1 MDKGVS
7 GMDLTR
13 WKQTK
18 ASNILDSPFFL
29 TLDFTKFPRKTWFEM
44 IVRKFTNYRNQI
56 YLKSESA
63 ATATMSVA
71 QVKKANPLLRFS
83 SLMTGRELFAVDNY
97 KSILHAAKQ
106 RASDT
111 NSKNPAAAYQTV
123 LKEQWDALS
132 GEDQAHWNELAEAQ
146 GGDIGKDQREFATNL
161 TLALRDLCQGKLLGD
176 AEMLLFYGFR
186 DSNDDL
192 IAGTQPTFSV
202 QAHSVHNHVH
212 FGGTPEELQL
222 HHGKAWA
229 DFAEQ
234 VIPRPVISNP
244 NPSLPRNSNNQP
256 VFPSIDINTMPIA
269 DMRILLADYFDL
281 CWAHQSPGVKLP
293 WESITLDPAQ
303 YYDVSATYFSI
314 KLDHPQNL
322 STMKILTLVDGL
334 LSSSVIT
341 SPNPFQFLHQGT
353 ILVPDTPPASSVS
366 AVEDT
371 PHNPRPEVPESPP
384 TPPPNPILEVP
395 EHPSASPAAPPSGK
409 PKARG
414 GGKRRAGGNTESAD
428 DNKAAKKRKL
438 QAHSAPETR
447 TSTRSRKPKKTT
459 DASAAAKSKPQP
471 PAKKRRWRGY
481 AEVDEDG
488 NEV

>member
-1 MDKGVS
+1 MVKGQFSAEQHAHIESFYPDFVKEMDKGVS
-7 GMDLTR
+7 GMDLTC

-18 ASNILDSPFFL
+18 ASNILDSPLFL

-63 ATATMSVA
+63 STATTSVA

-97 KSILHAAKQ
+97 ESILHAAKQ

-111 NSKNPAAAYQTV
+111 NSKNLAAAYQTV

-146 GGDIGKDQREFATNL
+146 GGDIGKNQREFATNL

-186 DSNDDL
+186 DSNGDL

-212 FGGTPEELQL
+212 FGGTPEEQQL

-293 WESITLDPAQ
+293 WESITSDPAK
-303 YYDVSATYFSI
+303 YYDVSETYFSI

-322 STMKILTLVDGL
+322 LTMQILTLVDGL
-334 LSSSVIT
+334 LSSSTLPLLARSRRLKT
-341 SPNPFQFLHQGT
+341 SHIIP
-353 ILVPDTPPASSVS
+353 VS
-366 AVEDT
+366 
-371 PHNPRPEVPESPP
+371 ESPP
-384 TPPPNPILEVP
+384 APLPNPILEVP
-395 EHPSASPAAPPSGK
+395 EPPPALPAALAPI
-409 PKARG
+409 R
-414 GGKRRAGGNTESAD
+414 GGKRRVGGNTESAD
-428 DNKAAKKRKL
+428 DNKAPKKRKL
-438 QAHSAPETR
+438 QANSAPETR

-459 DASAAAKSKPQP
+459 DAFAAAKSKLQP

-488 NEV
+488 NEVWAE